1 MTLRLLTLAAIF
13 ALSNAALAQTVP
25 AGKGSPAD
33 LRGATTVFIDESVRG
48 ELREAIVAN
57 LRIEL
62 PQISIVDR
70 AEDAALIVR
79 FSTTIASDELA
90 LDRERSDRTDSAGL
104 STIPD
109 GPSPRLR
116 FPASG
121 RPEAPD
127 ASRNGSVGGDALGS
141 DELRDRTY
149 RYAIGSI
156 LKPAGP
162 DRFVEP
168 LSFKRR
174 IGKDSDRAVRDF
186 IRKFAKAYRK
196 ANAPAS

>member
-1 MTLRLLTLAAIF
+1 MTLRLFSLALIIGLATVT
-13 ALSNAALAQTVP
+13 SAQTVP

-33 LRGATTVFIDESVRG
+33 LRGAATVFVDESVRG
-48 ELREAIVAN
+48 ELRDAIIAH
-57 LRIEL
+57 LRVEL
-62 PQISIVDR
+62 PQIAVVER

-79 FSTTIASDELA
+79 FSTTIASDEMA
-90 LDRERSDRTDSAGL
+90 VDRERGERSGSTGL

-127 ASRNGSVGGDALGS
+127 ASRSGPDTLGGD
-141 DELRDRTY
+141 ELKDRTY

-168 LSFKRR
+168 FSFKRR
-174 IGKDSDRAVRDF
+174 IGKETHRAVRDF
-186 IRKFAKAYRK
+186 VRKFAKAYRK
-196 ANAPAS
+196 ANASEK

>member
-1 MTLRLLTLAAIF
+1 MTLRLLALASLIAV
-13 ALSNAALAQTVP
+13 SNATFAQTVP
-25 AGKGSPAD
+25 ATKGSPAD
-33 LRGATTVFIDESVRG
+33 LRSATTLFVDESVRG

-62 PQISIVDR
+62 PQITIVDR
-70 AEDAALIVR
+70 AEDAALLVR
-79 FSTTIASDELA
+79 FSTTIGSDEMA
-90 LDRERSDRTDSAGL
+90 LDRERSGRTDPTGL
-104 STIPD
+104 ATTSD
-109 GPSPRLR
+109 GPAPRLR

-127 ASRNGSVGGDALGS
+127 ASRSGPDTLGGE
-141 DELRDRTY
+141 ELRDRTY

-168 LSFKRR
+168 FSFKRR
-174 IGKDSDRAVRDF
+174 IGKDTDRAVRDF
-186 IRKFAKAYRK
+186 VRKFAKAYRK
-196 ANAPAS
+196 ANATGK